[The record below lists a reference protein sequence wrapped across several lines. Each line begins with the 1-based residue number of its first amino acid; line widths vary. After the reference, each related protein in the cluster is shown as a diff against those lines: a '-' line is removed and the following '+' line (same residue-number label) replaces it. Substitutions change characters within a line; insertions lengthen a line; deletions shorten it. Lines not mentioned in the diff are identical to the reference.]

1 MGRLYA
7 DGESKALM
15 TVVAETW
22 AADETVRDWLEVDWL
37 VNEHCD
43 TLVIEGHV
51 DLSAAAEAMRRES
64 SGVVFPTPRHAW
76 MRYMKAPDGELDDGA
91 GRFGWRGE
99 CRRIDRGAEPV
110 TISVR
115 NT

>member
-7 DGESKALM
+7 DGKSKKLTTVIAESW
-15 TVVAETW
+15 TNVVMARSEME
-22 AADETVRDWLEVDWL
+22 ADWL

-51 DLSAAAEAMRRES
+51 DLSPAAEVMQRES
-64 SGVVFPTPRHAW
+64 SGHVFPAPRHAW
-76 MRYMKAPDGELDDGA
+76 MRYMKAPEGELEEGED
-91 GRFGWRGE
+91 RFGWRGE
-99 CRRIDRGAEPV
+99 CQRGDRGAEPV